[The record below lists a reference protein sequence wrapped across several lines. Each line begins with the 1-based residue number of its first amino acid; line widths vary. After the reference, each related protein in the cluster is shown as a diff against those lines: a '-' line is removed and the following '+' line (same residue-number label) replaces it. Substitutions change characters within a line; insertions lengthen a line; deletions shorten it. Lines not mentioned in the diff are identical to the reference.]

1 MSNWK
6 QYREERREI
15 EKGVLS
21 RIDGA
26 EYLDVSVRT
35 FDKYIAS
42 DLIKGYTLPG
52 GRMTKYR
59 KTDLEDFISGLN
71 S

>member
-6 QYREERREI
+6 QYQREQKEV
-15 EKGVLS
+15 EKGVMS
-21 RIDGA
+21 RVDAA

-59 KTDLEDFISGLN
+59 KSDLEEFISGL
-71 S
+71 SS

>member
-6 QYREERREI
+6 QYRRDQEEV
-15 EKGVLS
+15 EKGVIS
-21 RIDGA
+21 RRDAA

-52 GRMTKYR
+52 GRMRKYR
-59 KTDLEDFISGLN
+59 KADLEYFISGL
-71 S
+71 SS